1 MLPKSRLVKKGR
13 LRYCP
18 RAHGPGGS
26 VVDEVAT
33 VLDMGLTE
41 ADRAALNQMLE
52 AASDL
57 DRWRLRGHR
66 VEEPQRGSDLAVDD
80 QIFPHMAVSQLVRMS
95 LLLAGEH
102 LRLALDA
109 IKVKQLY
116 PSSHFTV
123 LRGALVGASQAVWI
137 LAPEDRAERR
147 ERALTVLTEMYTQ
160 IGKYY
165 GFLATTDLSEADR
178 ASLDDQRSWLA
189 ERQSGLAAV
198 RTGGA
203 SLILTDVIGAASDYA
218 FSSNGSREAVRRM
231 WREMSADAHV
241 LGWSLFQR
249 SSFGPAD
256 RRTGIGEGQ
265 APGSPEHV
273 AESFIA
279 SYRLL
284 KSGWSLFDRRCEAP
298 TTS

>member
-1 MLPKSRLVKKGR
+1 M
-13 LRYCP
+13 
-18 RAHGPGGS
+18 A
-26 VVDEVAT
+26 
-33 VLDMGLTE
+33 LTE
-41 ADRAALNQMLE
+41 AESTALNQMLD

-66 VEEPQRGSDLAVDD
+66 VEEPETGSDLAIDD
-80 QIFPHMAVSQLVRMS
+80 RIFPHMAVSQLARMS
-95 LLLAGEH
+95 LILAGEH

-109 IKVKQLY
+109 IKAKQLY

-137 LAPEDRAERR
+137 LGPEDRGERC
-147 ERALTVLTEMYTQ
+147 ERALTVLTEMYAQ
-160 IGKYY
+160 MGKYY
-165 GFLATTDLSEADR
+165 GFLANTQLDDTDR
-178 ASLDDQRSWLA
+178 ASLDDQQSWLN
-189 ERQSGLAAV
+189 ERQAGVAAI

-203 SLILTDVIGAASDYA
+203 SLILTDVIGAATDHA
-218 FSSNGSREAVRRM
+218 FSNSASREAVRRM

-249 SSFGPAD
+249 SSFGPPD
-256 RRTGIGEGQ
+256 RRTGIGEGR

-273 AESFIA
+273 AEAFLA

-298 TTS
+298 PTS